1 MSDVS
6 TGDSPGCRPPTGL
19 MRSAH
24 VVFLALLVVP
34 GLAIAESASLQRD
47 TADATITRNDF
58 RELSRSVDA
67 LRHRWVEV
75 TDVGAQFRKHKGK
88 LIAGAVVA
96 GFVIGGALALR
107 RR

>member
-1 MSDVS
+1 MESTTS
-6 TGDSPGCRPPTGL
+6 TGGAIGATGNGRYLPPPPGT
-19 MRSAH
+19 RSAEQIRSDIE
-24 VVFLALLVVP
+24 A
-34 GLAIAESASLQRD
+34 QRG
-47 TADATITRNDF
+47 
-58 RELSRSVDA
+58 ELSRSVDA